1 MLNNQFLDSNTMSKT
16 LPLQQL
22 SDALEGDLFY
32 DELHKI
38 IYSTDASTYQI
49 KPIAVA
55 RPKSV
60 SDIQALVRFANDHQ
74 IPLTPRTAG
83 TSLAGQTV
91 GSGIIVDVSKYFTQ
105 IVS

>member
-1 MLNNQFLDSNTMSKT
+1 MSQI

-22 SDALEGDLFY
+22 SDALEGDLFF

-38 IYSTDASTYQI
+38 IYATDASVYQI

-60 SDIQALVRFANDHQ
+60 ADIQTLVRFANEHA
-74 IPLTPRTAG
+74 IPLTPRTAARNQPARCP
-83 TSLAGQTV
+83 LC
-91 GSGIIVDVSKYFTQ
+91 SKLRR
-105 IVS
+105 